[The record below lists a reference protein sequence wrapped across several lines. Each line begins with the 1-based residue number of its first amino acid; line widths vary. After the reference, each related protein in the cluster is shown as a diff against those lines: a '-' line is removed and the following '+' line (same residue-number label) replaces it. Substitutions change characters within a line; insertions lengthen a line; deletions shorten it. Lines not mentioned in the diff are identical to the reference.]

1 MTTYATAPAGDTELS
16 AAITI
21 DAYPAQVWALV
32 ADLERMSAWSPQVV
46 KTVAF
51 GKPVRL
57 GTRFVNLNH
66 QGRKHWPT
74 TARVVRYE
82 PEREIAFR
90 ITENRT
96 VWSFRLE
103 EADGGTLLTHRRETP
118 AGISA
123 LSTVL
128 TRYFLGG
135 KELFEREM
143 QAGMEQTLE
152 RIKADIEAK
161 G

>member
-1 MTTYATAPAGDTELS
+1 MTTHATVPAELT

-21 DAYPAQVWALV
+21 DAPPAQVWALV

-46 KTVAF
+46 KTVAL

-57 GTRFVNLNH
+57 GTRFVNLNR
-66 QGRKHWPT
+66 QGGKRWPT
-74 TARVVRYE
+74 TAKVVRYE

-96 VWSFRLE
+96 VWSFQLE
-103 EADGGTLLTHRRETP
+103 VADGGTLLTHRRETP
-118 AGISA
+118 EGISA

-128 TRYFLGG
+128 TRYLLGG
-135 KELFEREM
+135 KEPFERELLT
-143 QAGMEQTLE
+143 GMEQTLA
-152 RIKADIEAK
+152 RIKADTETK